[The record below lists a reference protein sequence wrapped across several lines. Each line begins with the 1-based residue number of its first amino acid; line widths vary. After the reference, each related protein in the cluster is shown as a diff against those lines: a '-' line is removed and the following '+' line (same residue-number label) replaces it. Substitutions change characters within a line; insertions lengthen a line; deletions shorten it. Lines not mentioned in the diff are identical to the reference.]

1 VIGTAFVFLP
11 ALGMLLINGHW
22 IKAIIL
28 LAWAIAVVHPVDN
41 VLRPYLIG
49 GKTKL
54 STLYVFV
61 ALLGGVKTFGALG
74 IFIGPLILA
83 VTVALFR
90 FLKEEKEAG
99 TWNLNVT

>member
-1 VIGTAFVFLP
+1 
-11 ALGMLLINGHW
+11 
-22 IKAIIL
+22 
-28 LAWAIAVVHPVDN
+28 
-41 VLRPYLIG
+41 
-49 GKTKL
+49 
-54 STLYVFV
+54 
-61 ALLGGVKTFGALG
+61 LLGGVKTFGALG

>member
-1 VIGTAFVFLP
+1 
-11 ALGMLLINGHW
+11 MLLINGHW